1 MTATL
6 NADIWATRMAN
17 LSKLARADG
26 LAVVLEVKE
35 DGFVTYV
42 SDNIPS
48 AAGWN
53 GANVRPLLR
62 RAFDGR
68 EATQAQ
74 VVLPLADGRA
84 ASSVQITP
92 IVWNDQLIGA
102 LAALRSNG
110 AFSDEEAA
118 EIGRVADLVGLELAE
133 GNQLRRAQ
141 AQQADLETRL
151 RAATKIGE
159 LARRTRDPDKLLE
172 KATAQLAEL
181 FRADGVSIMLAD
193 DAGRLS
199 VRSSVGLSDAARL
212 DRKKVGEGISGHV
225 ARTGKPIL
233 LSGEVRDQRFTG
245 NDPSIHESIIAPL
258 RSDDRTIG
266 VVSIKHRSDQ
276 GKYGPAQMESLT
288 SVAGEIADAFV
299 TAESIQRVEEDRR
312 QALILYELSRLATLG
327 NDPQNDLETAAA
339 MLGDTLGHDV
349 VGVWT
354 LEPTGGLRFRAGR
367 GYGRILPDQ
376 IAADALGPIMTAVV
390 TSDRLEQARFT
401 ERDPSRPEWAAAG
414 ALDFIIA
421 PIGSHGNLLGALVV
435 GRKAGGYQQADADFA
450 TTLGEYLSGALRK
463 TAVGDSPE
471 VITANERRRIAQEIH
486 DGIAQELTGVVLTLE
501 GCQRALER
509 DPGSVSTNLAR
520 AAREARATLA
530 EVRQYMAAL
539 RQNEG
544 ATLNVP
550 VTLAR
555 LIDDVRRQT
564 GLVVEV
570 EEHGVERRLESTVE
584 RGLMRIV
591 GESLRNVA
599 QHAHA
604 ANAKVTLTYGD
615 KEVGVTIQDDGAG
628 FDLESTITTATE
640 SGHFGLAG
648 MRERAEGLGGSLTV
662 LSQDGRG
669 TIVRAALPYVA
680 LESPRMA
687 EPSPVLEDVEEP
699 AERTGLF
706 GRFRGR

>member
-1 MTATL
+1 MSSTL
-6 NADIWATRMAN
+6 NADVWATRMAN

-26 LAVVLEVKE
+26 LAVVLEMKE

-68 EATQAQ
+68 EASQAQ

-84 ASSVQITP
+84 ASSIQVTP
-92 IVWNDQLIGA
+92 IVWNDQLVGA

-110 AFSDEEAA
+110 AFGADESA
-118 EIGRVADLVGLELAE
+118 EIASVADLIGLELSEA
-133 GNQLRRAQ
+133 NQLRRALI
-141 AQQADLETRL
+141 QQADLETRL
-151 RAATKIGE
+151 RATTKIGE
-159 LARRTRDPDKLLE
+159 LARRTRDPDRLLE
-172 KATAQLAEL
+172 KATSQLADL

-193 DAGRLS
+193 DAGQLS
-199 VRSSVGLSDAARL
+199 VRSSLGLSDAGRR

-225 ARTGKPIL
+225 ALTGQPML
-233 LSGEVRDQRFTG
+233 LSGEVRDQRFAG
-245 NDPSIHESIIAPL
+245 NDPSINESIIAPL
-258 RSDDRTIG
+258 RADDRTIG

-276 GKYGPAQMESLT
+276 GRYGPAQMESLT
-288 SVAGEIADAFV
+288 KVASEIADAFV
-299 TAESIQRVEEDRR
+299 AAESLRRVEEDRR
-312 QALILYELSRLATLG
+312 QALILYELSRLAALG

-349 VGVWT
+349 VGVWI
-354 LEPTGGLRFRAGR
+354 LESTGGLRFRAGR
-367 GYGRILPDQ
+367 GYGRVLPDQ
-376 IAADALGPIMTAVV
+376 IAAGALGPVMTAVV
-390 TSDRLEQARFT
+390 TNDRLEQSCFA

-414 ALDFIIA
+414 ALDFIVA
-421 PIGSHGNLLGALVV
+421 PIGSHGNVLGALVL
-435 GRKAGGYQQADADFA
+435 GRKTGGYVQADTDFA
-450 TTLGEYLSGALRK
+450 ITLGEYLSGSLQK
-463 TAVGDSPE
+463 TTVGESPD

-509 DPGSVSTNLAR
+509 DPSSVRTNLAR

-544 ATLNVP
+544 ASLSVP
-550 VTLAR
+550 ATLAR

-570 EEHGVERRLESTVE
+570 EEHGPERRLESSVE

-604 ANAKVTLTYGD
+604 ANAKVTLRYGD
-615 KEVGVTIQDDGAG
+615 SDVAVTIEDDGAG
-628 FDLESTITTATE
+628 FDLESTVATASE
-640 SGHFGLAG
+640 RGRFGLAG

-662 LSQDGRG
+662 FSQAELG
-669 TIVRAALPYVA
+669 TIVRASLPDA
-680 LESPRMA
+680 AGKTPRMA
-687 EPSPVLEDVEEP
+687 EPTPVLEDVEQP